1 MAIKK
6 TYIYDENA
14 ETALSKLSEY
24 LNKTAVPKYFSKVE
38 NTDGVISCYTDD
50 NFVMMTIAYPL
61 NSAGVTV
68 YTKNGT
74 SVDLKTGSST
84 YSKFNNA
91 YECTNGISF
100 QLSSTSSSSNHISA
114 FTITKDEAGNTV
126 IVSVNTLYLSSSHNS
141 AISIYIINKNSG
153 ELRPIKTALYDSYNF
168 VKTVLAPFVV
178 AGNDGNYTPD
188 VFLQLFS
195 HNNETGTLDIE
206 GAKYFSN
213 GLWCI
218 RDEQNE

>member
-74 SVDLKTGSST
+74 SVDLKTGSSSYT
-84 YSKFNNA
+84 KFSNA
-91 YECTNGISF
+91 YECINGISF
-100 QLSSTSSSSNHISA
+100 QISSSSNLSPA
-114 FTITKDEAGNTV
+114 FSITKDNDGNTV
-126 IVSVNTLYLSSSHNS
+126 IVTTSNLRIPSDATASV
-141 AISIYIINKNSG
+141 YIINENSG
-153 ELRPIKTALYDSYNF
+153 ELRSIKTALYDSYNF

-188 VFLQLFS
+188 VFLQLFG
-195 HNNETGTLDIE
+195 HNTEIGTLDIN
-206 GAKYFSN
+206 GKKYFSN

-218 RDEQNE
+218 RDE